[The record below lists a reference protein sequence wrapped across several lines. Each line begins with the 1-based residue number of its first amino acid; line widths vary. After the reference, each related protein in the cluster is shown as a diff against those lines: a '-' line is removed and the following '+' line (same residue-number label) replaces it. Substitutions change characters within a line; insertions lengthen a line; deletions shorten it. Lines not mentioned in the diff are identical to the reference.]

1 LSKHAGGRRVHYLPP
16 YRPEHTL
23 KLQQWFGWA
32 PQKIETSQ
40 SVALIKAIVNQR
52 SIKTSKEIEYI
63 EEAVKV
69 TGEMH
74 LEAMRATKPGMK
86 ECEVMSRVHQKALEQ
101 NCNIAF
107 PIILTVNGQTL
118 HNHSYDNTIKEDD
131 VILCDAGAEKPMG
144 Y

>member
-1 LSKHAGGRRVHYLPP
+1 P

-23 KLQQWFGWA
+23 KLQQWLGWPA
-32 PQKIETSQ
+32 QKIEAKK
-40 SVALIKAIVNQR
+40 SVALIKAIVKQR
-52 SIKTSKEIEYI
+52 STKTEKEIRHI
-63 EEAVKV
+63 GEADKV

-86 ECEVMSRVHQKALEQ
+86 EYEIMSRVHQKALEQ

-118 HNHSYDNTIKEDD
+118 HNHSHNNTIKEDD
-131 VILCDAGAEKPMG
+131 VILCDAGAKKPM
-144 Y
+144 